1 MVKNNMQPQRALV
14 LQGGGSLGAYE
25 AGVFSALYYWI
36 KKDIDDEK
44 KKLKKDIDDDEN
56 VFDIVA
62 GTSIGAINAA
72 FLVSYVIK
80 RRREEKK
87 NIGESWKDS
96 AEELEEFWKSRLASN
111 INLNNWWPFLWDEK
125 SWTLA
130 WDVLNRTN
138 SFIATGEAARRYYS
152 AKEFI
157 ISGASNVF
165 LPNLP
170 PIIDSKFFDN
180 FFVPNTWY
188 RYDNSRLRGSINEA
202 IRFPIGTS
210 HPEPRLLAVS
220 VDVEEGETVT
230 FDSYVKDTNTRKSEY
245 GDYKPG
251 TDGKNGTYERTIK
264 YDKGI
269 MVEHILASASVP
281 EHYDY
286 TSVPK
291 EYDYTKTEEEKL
303 VDIENYNLEN
313 YSRFWDG
320 GVLSNTPLRELI
332 QSHKDYWKSV
342 ENKNTIPKLEVY
354 IIDVWPSVDGY
365 PVPSDLDGIR
375 DRKND
380 LTYQDMTPYDEKV
393 ANIVSD
399 YNNFVSKLG
408 ELADEAIHE
417 IGDVKKEKDLQTRL
431 EGIYSTKAKGRHR
444 TGELRAYRDLVDEK
458 FDITKIIRIER
469 SVDKNDI
476 ANKWC
481 DFSLGTISQLFEQ
494 GTLDALKTL
503 AKEVMISKRIHD
515 AFSQFELFISY
526 AKNQGASSD
535 LIQLAES
542 VKAML
547 PLPPNELI
555 KLGKLKEQ
563 GVITEEEF
571 IIILAKEV
579 MISKR
584 IHDAF
589 SQLELFIS
597 YAKNQGASS
606 DLIQLAESVKAMLP
620 LPPNELIK
628 LGKLKE
634 QGVITE
640 EEFIKLKK
648 VVLDGKK

>member
-1 MVKNNMQPQRALV
+1 MVKNDMQRALV

-36 KKDIDDEK
+36 
-44 KKLKKDIDDDEN
+44 KKDIDDDEN

-80 RRREEKK
+80 RRREENKK
-87 NIGESWKDS
+87 VGDSWKGS

-111 INLNNWWPFLWDEK
+111 INLNKWWPFSWDEK

-157 ISGASNVF
+157 INGASNVF

-170 PIIDSKFFDN
+170 PTIDSKFFDN

-188 RYDNSRLRGSINEA
+188 RYDNSRLRGSINKA

-210 HPEPRLLAVS
+210 RGKMSNNGFPDCEPRLLAIS

-230 FDSYVKDTNTRKSEY
+230 FDSYPKADGTRKSEY
-245 GDYKPG
+245 GDFTPAPEG

-286 TSVPK
+286 TLVPK
-291 EYDYTKTEEEKL
+291 EYDYTKTEEEKS
-303 VDIENYNLEN
+303 VDIENHNLEN

-332 QSHKDYWKSV
+332 QSHQDYWKYV
-342 ENKNTIPKLEVY
+342 ENITDIKGDLYIPNLEVY

-380 LTYQDMTPYDEKV
+380 LTYQDKTPYDEKV

-399 YNNFVSKLG
+399 YYNFAKDLMKLAKDKG
-408 ELADEAIHE
+408 AT
-417 IGDVKKEKDLQTRL
+417 EKDIDLILDTPHL
-431 EGIYSTKAKGRHR
+431 KSSHR
-444 TGELRAYRDLVDEK
+444 TGGLRKYRDLVEK
-458 FDITKIIRIER
+458 RFDITKVIRIER
-469 SVDKNDI
+469 SADKNDI

-481 DFSLGTISQLFEQ
+481 DFSLGTISKLFEQ

-503 AKEVMISKRIHD
+503 AKEVMISESIKD
-515 AFSQFELFISY
+515 AFSQLQLFISN
-526 AKNQGASSD
+526 AEKQGANGD
-535 LIQLAES
+535 LIQSAER

-547 PLPPNELI
+547 PLPPP
-555 KLGKLKEQ
+555 
-563 GVITEEEF
+563 
-571 IIILAKEV
+571 
-579 MISKR
+579 R
-584 IHDAF
+584 I
-589 SQLELFIS
+589 
-597 YAKNQGASS
+597 N
-606 DLIQLAESVKAMLP
+606 KAW
-620 LPPNELIK
+620 K
-628 LGKLKE
+628 A
-634 QGVITE
+634 
-640 EEFIKLKK
+640 
-648 VVLDGKK
+648 